1 MPPEPL
7 LEGLSTRMKTRI
19 NVRAIDGLVG
29 TPTPFAG
36 VAAIAGGDQAAPTV
50 EWLIKHGASEVLV
63 LPRNAPSPARVYIHW
78 TDEAVR
84 RATLAVS
91 ASLLRH
97 VSAEA
102 VYLGIVSEGAQGT
115 GRAAPMRKLLDAR
128 SEAQHSHGLE
138 MRTELAIG
146 ETVTEI
152 TRNLSAG
159 TAQMLVLGITDIHE
173 AGSAYR
179 SLLAAQPGWPV
190 LIVYRPPELG
200 VRSNPEIAA

>member
-1 MPPEPL
+1 
-7 LEGLSTRMKTRI
+7 
-19 NVRAIDGLVG
+19 
-29 TPTPFAG
+29 
-36 VAAIAGGDQAAPTV
+36 V
-50 EWLIKHGASEVLV
+50 EWLLNYGAGEVLV
-63 LPRNAPSPARVYIHW
+63 LPRNAPSPTRVYIHW

-102 VYLGIVSEGAQGT
+102 VYLGIVPEGAQT
-115 GRAAPMRKLLDAR
+115 AGRAAPMRKLLDAR
-128 SEAQHSHGLE
+128 SEAQQRHGLE

-159 TAQMLVLGITDIHE
+159 TAQMLVLGITDVTH
-173 AGSAYR
+173 AATAYR
-179 SLLAAQPGWPV
+179 RLLAAQPGWPV
-190 LIVYRPPELG
+190 LIVYRPAE
-200 VRSNPEIAA
+200 VATRVTTEAVA